1 MLLLSKQL
9 IDQPVISLQTGQTIA
24 ITRLPIIDPRSLKIV
39 GWWCT
44 DQANTQH
51 VLLTTDVR
59 ETSHDGMLVNDHSA
73 LSNPDE
79 LARHREILEINF
91 EPINKLVKT
100 KSRKL
105 GRVTDYCY
113 DEGYMIQKIYV
124 GQSIAKAIGTET
136 LIISRTQI
144 IEISDEHIIV
154 RDLDNKESDAVQ
166 LPGLVGKLFGS
177 TN

>member
-9 IDQPVISLQTGQTIA
+9 ADQPIISLQTGQTIA
-24 ITRLPIIDPRSLKIV
+24 ITRLPIIDPRSLKVV

-44 DQANTQH
+44 DRANRQH

-59 ETSHDGMLVNDHSA
+59 ETSRDGMIVNDHSV
-73 LSNPDE
+73 LSDPND

-91 EPINKLVKT
+91 EPINKIVKT

-113 DEGYMIQKIYV
+113 DEWYVIQKIYV

-136 LIISRTQI
+136 LIINRTQI
-144 IEISDEHIIV
+144 IEISDEYIIV
-154 RDLDNKESDAVQ
+154 RDLSNKESDSVQ